1 MSRQPTGN
9 PPGRRK
15 GTLPP
20 RRYTVRVVVLM
31 EPVTAAALDR
41 VRQGDE
47 GRGAVARRILVD
59 ALAAMAAEEE
69 GDE

>member
-1 MSRQPTGN
+1 VSF
-9 PPGRRK
+9 
-15 GTLPP
+15 
-20 RRYTVRVVVLM
+20 RV

-41 VRQGDE
+41 GRQGDE

-69 GDE
+69 GNE